1 MPMLDY
7 LNFQGSTEN
16 PTMMTILLTV
26 LLSFVLASLIAF
38 TYDRTTRYV
47 VKPIEFMQAMVLMS
61 IVAATVM
68 QAIGDSV
75 ARGLGMMGALA
86 VIRFRTSLRNPRNMV
101 FTFASLAVGVA
112 TGVYGFVIAAV
123 GTLGFCI
130 TAFILRYSPMSKAV
144 NPTGTLKFELPIK
157 SDELAS
163 IESVLQKHCH
173 RFIQMSY
180 QIVHTKINLDVETV
194 PSKRMAYEYQLRMR
208 NNISAV
214 ILDDELSKLASLS
227 AVKLKFENKPENI

>member
-1 MPMLDY
+1 MFDY

-26 LLSFVLASLIAF
+26 FLSFVLSSLIAF
-38 TYDRTTRYV
+38 TYEKTSRNV
-47 VKPIEFMQAMVLMS
+47 VSPIEFMQAMVLMS

-101 FTFASLAVGVA
+101 FTFASLAVGIA
-112 TGVYGFVIAAV
+112 TGVYGFVIAVV

-163 IESVLQKHCH
+163 VESVLQKHCL

-180 QIVHTKINLDVETV
+180 QIVQPKTNPEVEAV
-194 PSKRMAYEYQLRMR
+194 PSKRMAYEYQLGLR
-208 NNISAV
+208 NKISAEM
-214 ILDDELSKLASLS
+214 LDDELSKLTSPS
-227 AVKLKFENKPENI
+227 AVKLKFENRPENI